1 MKRYLLRKL
10 RPFVY
15 AVGIRPNPGTIL
27 YDRRLEA
34 EEQWRTG
41 KK

>member
-1 MKRYLLRKL
+1 MMQRVLHNVRRLI
-10 RPFVY
+10 Y
-15 AVGIRPNPGTIL
+15 AVGIRPKFWTFF
-27 YDRRLEA
+27 YDHKLEA